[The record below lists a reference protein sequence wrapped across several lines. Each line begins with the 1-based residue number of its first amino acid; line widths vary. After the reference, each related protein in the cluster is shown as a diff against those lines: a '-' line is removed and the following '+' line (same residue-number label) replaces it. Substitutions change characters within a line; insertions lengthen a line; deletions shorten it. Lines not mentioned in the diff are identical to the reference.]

1 MVLATRE
8 AATQRHWTCGRRLR
22 ERRHALGLTQAEL
35 VGRLGGDH
43 TITNRS
49 ISTWENGR
57 GLDFGWLPEL
67 AVALDCSVTY
77 LLGMTDDPQRWEP
90 APDATAG
97 SVTAEAATMVP
108 YVGRSSEP
116 DDVAAA
122 ALAAPASAGD
132 TRDSADPLAADATC
146 NWILGPG
153 PIPPDRPAPDRPAP
167 DSPPPERDAPP
178 TSAERKS
185 S

>member
-1 MVLATRE
+1 MASATRE

-35 VGRLGGDH
+35 VNRLGGGPA
-43 TITNRS
+43 ITNRS

-77 LLGMTDDPQRWEP
+77 LLGMTDDPRRWEP
-90 APDATAG
+90 AAD
-97 SVTAEAATMVP
+97 S
-108 YVGRSSEP
+108 P
-116 DDVAAA
+116 DDKTVAKPATP
-122 ALAAPASAGD
+122 APAVSALPAAMEPAPP
-132 TRDSADPLAADATC
+132 TRGRPPIEPTSSASQC

-153 PIPPDRPAPDRPAP
+153 PMPMDDARPTPSRSP
-167 DSPPPERDAPP
+167 DSQ
-178 TSAERKS
+178 
-185 S
+185 

>member
-1 MVLATRE
+1 MVSATRE

-35 VGRLGGDH
+35 VDRLGGGPA
-43 TITNRS
+43 ITNRS

-77 LLGMTDDPQRWEP
+77 LLGMTDEPRRWEP
-90 APDATAG
+90 AADAGQRAARAVAVG
-97 SVTAEAATMVP
+97 SAPGEPPLDEAATSRP
-108 YVGRSSEP
+108 SPSEP
-116 DDVAAA
+116 EPAAN
-122 ALAAPASAGD
+122 L
-132 TRDSADPLAADATC
+132 C

-153 PIPPDRPAPDRPAP
+153 PMPTDDPRPTPPR
-167 DSPPPERDAPP
+167 
-178 TSAERKS
+178 SAGS
-185 S
+185 Q

>member
-8 AATQRHWTCGRRLR
+8 TATQRHWTCGRRLR

-35 VGRLGGDH
+35 VARLGDEPA
-43 TITNRS
+43 ISNRS

-67 AVALDCSVTY
+67 ATALDCSVTY

-90 APDATAG
+90 ASGAAVPGPVEPAAPDATRTSG
-97 SVTAEAATMVP
+97 PDSSAATAA
-108 YVGRSSEP
+108 S
-116 DDVAAA
+116 AAA
-122 ALAAPASAGD
+122 GPLAPAD
-132 TRDSADPLAADATC
+132 VEC
-146 NWILGPG
+146 HWILGPG
-153 PIPPDRPAPDRPAP
+153 LIPPDRDGPPAV
-167 DSPPPERDAPP
+167 
-178 TSAERKS
+178 AERES

>member
-8 AATQRHWTCGRRLR
+8 TATQRHWTCGRRLR

-35 VGRLGGDH
+35 VGRLGGDPA
-43 TITNRS
+43 ITNRS

-67 AVALDCSVTY
+67 AAALDCSVTY
-77 LLGMTDDPQRWEP
+77 LLGMTDDPQRWDP
-90 APDATAG
+90 APDAAAEAVTAG
-97 SVTAEAATMVP
+97 
-108 YVGRSSEP
+108 
-116 DDVAAA
+116 
-122 ALAAPASAGD
+122 APQG
-132 TRDSADPLAADATC
+132 SADRPAADATC

-153 PIPPDRPAPDRPAP
+153 PIPPDRPAADRLAPDRPARDRRPP
-167 DSPPPERDAPP
+167 DRDVPPAAEER
-178 TSAERKS
+178 ES

>member
-8 AATQRHWTCGRRLR
+8 TATQRHWTCGRRLR

-35 VGRLGGDH
+35 VGRLGGDPA
-43 TITNRS
+43 ITNRS

-90 APDATAG
+90 TADTPTAPLPTGTNQG
-97 SVTAEAATMVP
+97 SNDPREA
-108 YVGRSSEP
+108 
-116 DDVAAA
+116 
-122 ALAAPASAGD
+122 D
-132 TRDSADPLAADATC
+132 TTC

-153 PIPPDRPAPDRPAP
+153 PIPADRPGSDT
-167 DSPPPERDAPP
+167 DAPP
-178 TSAERKS
+178 AAAERES

>member
-1 MVLATRE
+1 MVSATRE

-35 VGRLGGDH
+35 VDRLGGGPA
-43 TITNRS
+43 ITNRS

-77 LLGMTDDPQRWEP
+77 LLGMTDDPRRWEP
-90 APDATAG
+90 ATGPVPTRVGTATSDAT
-97 SVTAEAATMVP
+97 VV
-108 YVGRSSEP
+108 
-116 DDVAAA
+116 
-122 ALAAPASAGD
+122 PASAPAALPA
-132 TRDSADPLAADATC
+132 TEPAPPASAPTHNLC

-153 PIPPDRPAPDRPAP
+153 PMPADDLRP
-167 DSPPPERDAPP
+167 SPPP
-178 TSAERKS
+178 S
-185 S
+185 SDSP

>member
-8 AATQRHWTCGRRLR
+8 TATQRHWTCGRRLR

-35 VGRLGGDH
+35 VGRLGGDPA
-43 TITNRS
+43 ITNRS

-90 APDATAG
+90 APDAADPPP
-97 SVTAEAATMVP
+97 ATP
-108 YVGRSSEP
+108 SSG
-116 DDVAAA
+116 ARQ
-122 ALAAPASAGD
+122 G
-132 TRDSADPLAADATC
+132 SADPVGTDVAC
-146 NWILGPG
+146 NWVLGPG
-153 PIPPDRPAPDRPAP
+153 PIPPDRPPG
-167 DSPPPERDAPP
+167 RDAPP
-178 TSAERKS
+178 ASAERPS

>member
-8 AATQRHWTCGRRLR
+8 TATQRHWTCGRRLR

-35 VGRLGGDH
+35 VDRLGGDPA
-43 TITNRS
+43 ITNRS

-67 AVALDCSVTY
+67 SVALDCSVTY

-90 APDATAG
+90 APG
-97 SVTAEAATMVP
+97 VTVSAPAEPVPTVPDETRTPGPDESAEA
-108 YVGRSSEP
+108 G
-116 DDVAAA
+116 
-122 ALAAPASAGD
+122 ALPLDPAGVE
-132 TRDSADPLAADATC
+132 C
-146 NWILGPG
+146 HWILGPG
-153 PIPPDRPAPDRPAP
+153 LIPPDHDGPPAP
-167 DSPPPERDAPP
+167 
-178 TSAERKS
+178 AERES